1 MNDGSEGFRQQVAL
15 GPAWRDAIELSSLLT
30 PWFDLD
36 VNVVGYR
43 LGLVRLERLGSSP
56 PVHGWSRSPRE

>member
-36 VNVVGYR
+36 VNVVGHG
-43 LGLVRLERLGSSP
+43 LGLVRLEHLGSRA
-56 PVHGWSRSPRE
+56 PVHGWLRSPRE